1 MTSSRHALFII
12 IIIIMYPTRCRRSP
26 RLSTDLGSWSSGSV
40 LRILF
45 FTAAVLNHAAPLLS
59 VYLCPSYRLFFFK
72 SSGSPMLLFLY
83 VQRAIFVSFFREDA
97 IKRKCNSPH
106 IPFPIY
112 QSPNTSTG
120 CHCSQIAKHNRLSAD
135 VTTTACVQYRSSKHR
150 KKNWHGLPSLKW
162 VPEKVKAAGVIVPTE
177 CPSLVCKIW
186 LLAPYTFFF
195 V

>member
-1 MTSSRHALFII
+1 MTSSRHAL
-12 IIIIMYPTRCRRSP
+12 YHHHHHVSYQVSQESTTLHRSRFMMFWISSANIVLHCGCLKP
-26 RLSTDLGSWSSGSV
+26 RSTTSLG
-40 LRILF
+40 LPL
-45 FTAAVLNHAAPLLS
+45 PLL
-59 VYLCPSYRLFFFK
+59 PIIFFK
-72 SSGSPMLLFLY
+72 SSGSPMPLFLY